1 MKEMMAQ
8 NTWLVP
14 GLSGGCALPSFSDLT
29 ASKPLFINK
38 GLLLPEQIV
47 SGVFPF
53 FQAAHNIHNGMCC
66 VQKNIVSRLIA
77 DKGIFLPL
85 SAFCVYM
92 KYELPQTFICVWQ

>member
-1 MKEMMAQ
+1 MMAQ

-53 FQAAHNIHNGMCC
+53 FQAAHNIHNRMLVYREILFPDLSPIKASFC
-66 VQKNIVSRLIA
+66 LI
-77 DKGIFLPL
+77 GFLCLYEIQTAAKL
-85 SAFCVYM
+85 S
-92 KYELPQTFICVWQ
+92 